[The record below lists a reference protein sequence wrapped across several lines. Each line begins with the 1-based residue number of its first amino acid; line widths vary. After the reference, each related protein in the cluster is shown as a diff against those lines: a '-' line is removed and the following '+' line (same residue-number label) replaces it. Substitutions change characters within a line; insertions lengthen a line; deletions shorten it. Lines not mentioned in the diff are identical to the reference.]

1 MTGRGISGGER
12 LVRYLPARVLTCAAL
27 IALVVLPTACSGLN
41 RNLGGDPCL
50 LQQYQGHSGN
60 ILSRVQGALSTLQS
74 NADALSRSQGT
85 INASQDISETLTA
98 IAEFQLNLSAQ
109 WAQVQT
115 GAMPSE
121 GAAFR
126 STLKAAIDVMD
137 SGAQLLTQAY
147 VDTANGD
154 TRAAALIVTA
164 ARTDFQE
171 GRRLLGQANVQISS
185 LTTYNP
191 NC

>member
-1 MTGRGISGGER
+1 M
-12 LVRYLPARVLTCAAL
+12 VCYLPARVLACAAL
-27 IALVVLPTACSGLN
+27 IALVILPTACSGLN
-41 RNLGGDPCL
+41 RSLGGDPCL

-60 ILSRVQGALSTLQS
+60 ILSRVQGAVSTLQS
-74 NADALSRSQGT
+74 NADALARTHDT
-85 INASQDISETLTA
+85 IDATQNISETLTA

-115 GAMPSE
+115 GALPPE
-121 GAAFR
+121 GAPFR
-126 STLKAAIDVMD
+126 STLKAAINIMD

-164 ARTDFQE
+164 ARSDFQR
-171 GRRLLGQANVQISS
+171 GRLLLGQANIQVSS
-185 LTTYNP
+185 LATYNP